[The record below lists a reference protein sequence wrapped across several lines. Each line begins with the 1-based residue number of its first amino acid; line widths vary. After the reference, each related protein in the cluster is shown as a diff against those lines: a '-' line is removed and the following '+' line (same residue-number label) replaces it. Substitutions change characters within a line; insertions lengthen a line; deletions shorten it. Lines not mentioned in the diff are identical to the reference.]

1 MTETETATGT
11 ATATKSGRA
20 DLAINGG
27 RPEFDQ
33 PLHVGRPNVLNP
45 DRVLKRIGEALDRRW
60 LTNFGPLVKEFEAR
74 VAEAAGTEH
83 CVAMSSATS
92 ALEILVRACG
102 LRGEVILPSFTYV
115 ATPHALQWLGVTPV
129 FCDIDEETA
138 NLDPVEVEKLI
149 TPETSAIIG
158 VHVWGRPCAVD
169 VLPKLAAD
177 RGLTLLYDGAH
188 AYGCAVDG
196 TPLGGFGDAEVF
208 SFHATKFV
216 NAFEGGTVTTH
227 NTALAEKVRSMHYFG
242 FSPEGDVV
250 QAGVNAK
257 MPEACAAMGLTSLE
271 DLPEI
276 AQLNREHHLLYAE
289 RLAHVPGVRLR
300 QPGPGEESNHQFAVI
315 EVDPAAAGMDRDEL
329 AALLTAENVL
339 VRKHFYPGCHRL
351 GPYRDNP
358 RLHVRRPLTR
368 TEALS
373 RRILQLPTG
382 TGITADEVVRLC
394 GLIELAVG

>member
-1 MTETETATGT
+1 V
-11 ATATKSGRA
+11 TKNSRA
-20 DLAINGG
+20 QLAVNGG
-27 RPEFDQ
+27 RPEFDV

-45 DRVLKRIGEALDRRW
+45 DRVLKRVGEALDRRW
-60 LTNFGPLVKEFEAR
+60 LTNFGPLVKQFETQ

-92 ALEILVRACG
+92 ALEILVRARG
-102 LRGEVILPSFTYV
+102 LRGEVIVPSFTYI
-115 ATPHALQWLGVTPV
+115 ATPHVLQWLGITPV

-138 NLDPVEVEKLI
+138 NLDPAEVEKLI
-149 TPETSAIIG
+149 TPETTGIIG

-169 VLPKLAAD
+169 VLPALAAD

-188 AYGCAVDG
+188 AFGCSTDG
-196 TPLGGFGDAEVF
+196 RPLGGFGDAEVF

-227 NTALAEKVRSMHYFG
+227 DDELAAKVRSLHYFG
-242 FSPEGDVV
+242 FTPDGDVAE
-250 QAGVNAK
+250 AGINAK

-276 AQLNREHHLLYAE
+276 LAANRAHHLLYAQL
-289 RLAHVPGVRLR
+289 LADLPGIRLR
-300 QPGPGEESNHQFAVI
+300 RPGPGELSNHQFAVL
-315 EVDPAAAGMDRDEL
+315 EVDAAAAGLDRDAL

-339 VRKHFYPGCHRL
+339 VRKHFHPGCHQL

-358 RLHVRRPLTR
+358 GRHVRRPLTR

-373 RRILQLPTG
+373 GRVLQLPTG
-382 TGITADEVVRLC
+382 TEITADHVERLC
-394 GLIELAVG
+394 RLIALAVG

>member
-1 MTETETATGT
+1 MSKT
-11 ATATKSGRA
+11 SRA
-20 DLAINGG
+20 QLAINGG
-27 RPEFDQ
+27 KPEFDQ

-45 DRVLKRIGEALDRRW
+45 DRVLKRIGEALERRW
-60 LTNFGPLVKEFEAR
+60 LANFGPLVKEFEAR

-92 ALEILVRACG
+92 ALEILVRARG
-102 LRGEVILPSFTYV
+102 LRGEVIVPSFTYV
-115 ATPHALQWLGVTPV
+115 ATPHALEWLGVTPV

-138 NLDPVEVEKLI
+138 NLNPAEVEKLI
-149 TPETSAIIG
+149 TPETTAIIG

-169 VLPKLAAD
+169 VLPQLAVD
-177 RGLTLLYDGAH
+177 RGLTLIYDGAH

-196 TPLGGFGDAEVF
+196 KPIGGFGDAEVF

-227 NTALAEKVRSMHYFG
+227 NAELAEKVRSLHYFG
-242 FSPEGDVV
+242 FTPDGDVTG
-250 QAGVNAK
+250 AGINAK

-276 AQLNREHHLLYAE
+276 AAVNRSHHLLYAE
-289 RLAHVPGVRLR
+289 LLEDVPGVKLR
-300 QPGPGEESNHQFAVI
+300 RPGPGEDSNYQFATI
-315 EVDPAAAGMDRDEL
+315 EVDPTAAGVDRDEL

-358 RLHVRRPLTR
+358 TRHVRRPLTH

-373 RRILQLPTG
+373 ARILQLPTG
-382 TGITADEVVRLC
+382 TGITSDEVFRLC
-394 GLIELAVG
+394 HLIELATQ